1 MGKKNRM
8 EEQTLLKKEGVN
20 GQEKPI
26 TNLLHD
32 TDFDKLNGDSTLD
45 QIEHALRQLPLKLKG
60 VDRLQRQTLREIVIK
75 KLKEL
80 GVTAPAQL
88 ADAVFKPVRKKD
100 DASPE
105 SNGLNLSKTK
115 PWANPVDGAALLDDL
130 TATFKRFLVLPEGAA
145 ETFALWVLHTHC
157 FEAAHYT
164 PYLNISSPVK
174 GCGKTTTLEILGH
187 LVDKPLFSSNITG
200 PAVFRT
206 VEAYCPTLLI
216 DEADTFLYSKNE
228 LHGVLNSGNRK
239 GTAFVIRVVGDDYE
253 PKSFSTWC
261 PKVFALIGRL
271 PETLEDRSIVVTMH
285 RKTKEE
291 KVEEFNP
298 EKMASALKTLQRKC
312 ARWAEDNLD
321 ALREADPQI
330 PRELHNRTRD
340 KWRPLLGIA
349 EVAGEKWPERAREIA
364 LLIGVPSEGTDK
376 SRRVQLLADIRGL
389 FDEKKTDC
397 LSSGSI
403 EWELEQMEDRPW
415 PEYKNGR
422 QITKRQ
428 IASLLAS
435 FGIKPKQL
443 WLDQNKQRGYE
454 RADFEDAF
462 SRYLPTLETVEPVG
476 SSDGKGFSTVN
487 DPVGDSI
494 PTASEH
500 NGDPHEQCV
509 LPDLPDENGDT
520 PCEHRKGK
528 GIDTSQLSDT
538 LIEGIRE
545 SYLSYRESQRRWE
558 ETGCNDG

>member
-8 EEQTLLKKEGVN
+8 EEQTLLKKEGVS

-32 TDFDKLNGDSTLD
+32 TDFEELNGDSTLD
-45 QIEHALRQLPLKLKG
+45 QTEHALRQLPLILKG
-60 VDRLQRQTLREIVIK
+60 ADKLQRLTLREIVIK

-88 ADAVFKPVRKKD
+88 ADTVFKPERKKD

-105 SNGLNLSKTK
+105 ANGLNLSKTK
-115 PWANPVDGAALLDDL
+115 PWAKSVDGTVLLDDL

-164 PYLNISSPVK
+164 PYLNINSPVK
-174 GCGKTTTLEILGH
+174 GCGKTTALEILGY
-187 LVDKPLFSSNITG
+187 LVDKSLFSSNITA

-206 VEAYCPTLLI
+206 IEAAHPTLLI
-216 DEADTFLYSKNE
+216 DEADTFLHLKDE
-228 LHGVLNSGNRK
+228 LKGVLNSGNRK
-239 GTAFVIRVVGDDYE
+239 GTAFVIRLVGDDYE
-253 PKSFSTWC
+253 PTRFSTWC

-298 EKMASALKTLQRKC
+298 DKMAPELKTLQQKC
-312 ARWAEDNLD
+312 ARWAKDNFD
-321 ALREADPQI
+321 ALKEADPQI
-330 PRELHNRTRD
+330 PRGLHNRTRD
-340 KWRPLLGIA
+340 KWRPLLVIA
-349 EVAGEKWPERAREIA
+349 EIAGGKWPERTREVA
-364 LLIGVPSEGTDK
+364 LLLGVPSEGADNSK
-376 SRRVQLLADIRGL
+376 RVQLLADIRSL
-389 FDEKKTDC
+389 FDQKKTDR
-397 LSSGSI
+397 LPSESI
-403 EWELEQMEDRPW
+403 EKELGKMEDRPW
-415 PEYKNGR
+415 PGYSKGWP
-422 QITKRQ
+422 ISKHQ
-428 IASLLAS
+428 IARLLAP

-443 WLDQNKQRGYE
+443 WIEKKFRGYE

-462 SRYLPTLETVEPVG
+462 SRYLPTLETVGPVG

-520 PCEHRKGK
+520 PCKHRKGT

-538 LIEGIRE
+538 LIEGIKE
-545 SYLSYRESQRRWE
+545 SYLFYRESQRRWE
-558 ETGCNDG
+558 GTGCNDG

>member
-1 MGKKNRM
+1 MA
-8 EEQTLLKKEGVN
+8 EEQKLLKQEGVT
-20 GQEKPI
+20 GQAKPI

-32 TDFDKLNGDSTLD
+32 TDFEKLNGDSTLD

-88 ADAVFKPVRKKD
+88 ADAVFKPERKKD

-105 SNGLNLSKTK
+105 ANGLNLSKTK
-115 PWANPVDGAALLDDL
+115 PWANPVDGALLLDDL

-164 PYLNISSPVK
+164 PYLNINSPVK
-174 GCGKTTTLEILGH
+174 GCGKTTTLEILGY
-187 LVDKPLFSSNITG
+187 LVDKSLFSSNITA

-206 VEAYCPTLLI
+206 IEAAHPTLLI
-216 DEADTFLYSKNE
+216 DEADTFLHLKDE
-228 LHGVLNSGNRK
+228 LKGVLNSGNRK
-239 GTAFVIRVVGDDYE
+239 GTAFVIRLVGDDYE
-253 PKSFSTWC
+253 PKNFSTWC
-261 PKVFALIGRL
+261 PKALALIGRL
-271 PETLEDRSIVVTMH
+271 PDTLEDRSIVVTMH

-298 EKMASALKTLQRKC
+298 DKMAPELKTLQRKC
-312 ARWAEDNLD
+312 ARWAQDNLD
-321 ALREADPQI
+321 ALREANPQI
-330 PRELHNRTRD
+330 PGELHNRTRD
-340 KWRPLLGIA
+340 KWRPLLVIA
-349 EVAGEKWPERAREIA
+349 EVAGGKWPERTREVA
-364 LLIGVPSEGTDK
+364 LLFGVPSEKTDK
-376 SRRVQLLADIRGL
+376 SKKVQLLADIRDL
-389 FDEKKTDC
+389 FNQKKRDRLPSEK
-397 LSSGSI
+397 I
-403 EWELEQMEDRPW
+403 ECELGQMEDRPW
-415 PEYKNGR
+415 PEYRNGR

-435 FGIKPKQL
+435 FDIRPKQF
-443 WLDQNKQRGYE
+443 WLDQNTKRGYE

-476 SSDGKGFSTVN
+476 SSDGKGFSTVD

-509 LPDLPDENGDT
+509 LPDLPAEHGST

-538 LIEGIRE
+538 PIEGIRE